1 MTDDSLDP
9 GFERIL
15 RNVLPFLGE
24 GQLRP
29 DTDLLAAGLDSMK
42 AVQLLT
48 EIEDTYEVIIP
59 DEAVLGDVF
68 ATPGDLW
75 HLVRE
80 QRESV

>member
-15 RNVLPFLGE
+15 RGVLPLLNDGY
-24 GQLRP
+24 LRP

-42 AVQLLT
+42 TVQLLT
-48 EIEDTYEVIIP
+48 EIEDIYEVIIP
-59 DEAVLGDVF
+59 DEAVLGDAF

-75 HLVRE
+75 ELVRE
-80 QRESV
+80 QRDLA

>member
-15 RNVLPFLGE
+15 RGVLPLLDE
-24 GQLRP
+24 GRLRA

-48 EIEDTYEVIIP
+48 EIEDTYQVIIP

-75 HLVRE
+75 QLVRE
-80 QRESV
+80 QREMA

>member
-1 MTDDSLDP
+1 MIDDSLDP

-15 RNVLPFLGE
+15 RSVLPLLDDGY
-24 GQLRP
+24 LKP
-29 DTDLLAAGLDSMK
+29 DTDLVAAGLDSMK

-48 EIEDTYEVIIP
+48 EIEDTYDVIIP

-75 HLVRE
+75 QLVHE
-80 QRESV
+80 QRESA